1 MSNRFTEYC
10 KSVAAVALGTRDAG
24 RGVTVFPDDVFVVS
38 YLRSGSTWVRFLFG
52 NFIHQ
57 EAVTFSN
64 VGRLVPSI
72 QELPDHKLRSLPRV
86 LKSHECFD
94 PRYPRV
100 IYIVRDPRDVAVSF
114 YYYNLKVRE
123 LPEGYPMD
131 EFVDRFLAAK
141 TVAYADRLGSWEE
154 HVLSWIRLRLGQPN
168 FCLVRYEDL
177 LSDPAGQLE
186 RVAPLLRINPS
197 PDRINRAIELSSAS
211 HMQRLEREQ
220 WKKWVTTKD
229 TRSDIPFVRE
239 AKAGGWS
246 KRLSPAAVYKIERKW
261 GATMQ
266 ELRYEL
272 STEGVR
278 GGVPAG
284 G

>member
-1 MSNRFTEYC
+1 MSNRLAEYC
-10 KSVAAVALGTRDAG
+10 KSVAAVALGTRPAG
-24 RGVTVFPDDVFVVS
+24 RGVTVLPDDVFLVS

-57 EAVTFSN
+57 EPVTFSN
-64 VGRLVPSI
+64 VERLVPSI
-72 QELPDHKLRSLPRV
+72 QELPDHELRSLPRV

-114 YYYNLKVRE
+114 YFYNLKVRE

-131 EFVDRFLAAK
+131 DFVDRFLAAR
-141 TVAYADRLGSWEE
+141 TVAYADRLGSWQD
-154 HVLSWIRLRLGQPN
+154 HVLSWVRLRQGQEN

-177 LSDPAGQLE
+177 LSDPERQLE
-186 RVAPLLRINPS
+186 RVAPLLRVS
-197 PDRINRAIELSSAS
+197 ATRDRITRAIELSSAS
-211 HMQRLEREQ
+211 RMQRLEREQ
-220 WKKWVTTKD
+220 SQKWVTTKN
-229 TRSDIPFVRE
+229 TRSDIAFVRE

-246 KRLSPAAVYKIERKW
+246 KRLSQAAVDKIESKW

-266 ELRYEL
+266 ELGYEL
-272 STEGVR
+272 SIEGKREGVLS
-278 GGVPAG
+278 GK
-284 G
+284 

>member
-1 MSNRFTEYC
+1 MSNRLTEYC
-10 KSVAAVALGTRDAG
+10 KSVAAVALRTRNAG
-24 RGVTVFPDDVFVVS
+24 RDVTVLPDDVFLVS

-72 QELPDHKLRSLPRV
+72 QELPDYKLRSLPRV

-141 TVAYADRLGSWEE
+141 TVPYADRLGSWED
-154 HVLSWIRLRLGQPN
+154 HVLSWVRLRQGQQN

-186 RVAPLLRINPS
+186 RVAPLLRVNTS
-197 PDRINRAIELSSAS
+197 TDRINRAIELSSAS
-211 HMQRLEREQ
+211 RMQRLEREQ
-220 WKKWVTTKD
+220 WRKWVTTKN

-246 KRLSPAAVYKIERKW
+246 KRLSPVAVNKIERKW

-272 STEGVR
+272 STEGIR
-278 GGVPAG
+278 SGVLARR
-284 G
+284 